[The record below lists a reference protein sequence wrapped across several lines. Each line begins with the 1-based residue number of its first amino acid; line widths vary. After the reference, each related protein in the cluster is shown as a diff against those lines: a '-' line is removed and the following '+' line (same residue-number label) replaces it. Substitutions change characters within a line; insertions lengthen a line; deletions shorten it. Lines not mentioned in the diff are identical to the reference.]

1 MKTNNNTTDS
11 TLINSAVILLAI
23 LFVMLS
29 FQVKAQALV
38 YGCLDTDADNYY
50 VGADVHDP
58 ESCLWS
64 GASSRGVKGYTNMA
78 IIQATTPSRL
88 FFDCDT
94 FVVRYKQTNSNT
106 WTELLL
112 PMNGTNRKTTVD
124 TLGVQY
130 WHFYSLGVSSIT
142 SGSASD
148 GDRDR
153 AYVKLNNL
161 NPFTSYD
168 VEVSFRGTHNSTM
181 PAFSSI
187 TETNILPL
195 TFISQ
200 FMGVVGVY
208 AYQ

>member
-1 MKTNNNTTDS
+1 MNNKTKNI
-11 TLINSAVILLAI
+11 TLLIAI
-23 LFVMLS
+23 ALTVLS
-29 FQVKAQALV
+29 FQVKAQSLI
-38 YGCLDTDADNYY
+38 YGCLDTAADNYY
-50 VGADVHDP
+50 AGADVHAP
-58 ESCLWS
+58 ELCVWS
-64 GASSRGVKGYTNMA
+64 EASSRGIKGYTNMA
-78 IIQATTPSRL
+78 IIQATTPSGL
-88 FFDCDT
+88 FFNCDT

-106 WTELLL
+106 WTEFLL
-112 PMNGTNRKTTVD
+112 PMNGTNRKTTTD

-130 WHFYSLGVSSIT
+130 WHFHARGVSSLT
-142 SGSASD
+142 GNSVSY

-153 AYVKLNNL
+153 AYVKLSNL